1 MYACVRVCVRDA
13 RACESGCGCGCMRVF
28 LVWVCMCMWKG
39 GGCGLVLYVCV
50 EGRREGGRRGRGGW
64 GVFGGAGG
72 GGGRGR
78 RWGVGW
84 GLLICFSALNVL
96 SADTLEH
103 ILTSLLHIL
112 LISYKAEMY
121 MLIVCLLFIKW
132 ILTSLFVQE

>member
-1 MYACVRVCVRDA
+1 MYA
-13 RACESGCGCGCMRVF
+13 GVF
-28 LVWVCMCMWKG
+28 GVGVYVWVWVG
-39 GGCGLVLYVCV
+39 VFV
-50 EGRREGGRRGRGGW
+50 EGRREGGAGGW
-64 GVFGGAGG
+64 GCWGSRGGGGAVGAGG
-72 GGGRGR
+72 GL
-78 RWGVGW
+78 V
-84 GLLICFSALNVL
+84 ICFSALNVL

>member
-13 RACESGCGCGCMRVF
+13 RARVSLGVGVDVCGCFWCGC
-28 LVWVCMCMWKG
+28 VCLGVGWC
-39 GGCGLVLYVCV
+39 VCV
-50 EGRREGGRRGRGGW
+50 CGRAEGGGRRGEGGLGG
-64 GVFGGAGG
+64 GVGGARGR
-72 GGGRGR
+72 GGRGR
-78 RWGVGW
+78 VG
-84 GLLICFSALNVL
+84 LVICFSALNVL

-132 ILTSLFVQE
+132 ILTSLFVQD